1 MRLSDTA
8 PPISACDQPNSL
20 PSGTKRTP
28 GTERKPA
35 AIISTTNVT
44 AATTNA

>member
-1 MRLSDTA
+1 MRLTETA
-8 PPISACDQPNSL
+8 PPISACDQPNSS
-20 PSGTKRTP
+20 PSGISKTP

-44 AATTNA
+44 PATIQA